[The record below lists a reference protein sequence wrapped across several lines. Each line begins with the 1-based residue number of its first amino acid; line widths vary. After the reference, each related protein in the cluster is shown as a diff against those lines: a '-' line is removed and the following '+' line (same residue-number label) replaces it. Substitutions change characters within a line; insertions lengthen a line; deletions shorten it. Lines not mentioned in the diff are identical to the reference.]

1 MNRCLLYIC
10 QHTGVPQRAEI
21 IPIEPEV
28 VSTTVGSAMTS
39 LLTPFYTIRHYE
51 KIYSTIYFIFSDYHF
66 R

>member
-10 QHTGVPQRAEI
+10 QHTGVPSRAEI

-28 VSTTVGSAMTS
+28 VNTTVGSAMTK
-39 LLTPFYTIRHYE
+39 LLTPLYTIRHYE
-51 KIYSTIYFIFSDYHF
+51 KINSTIRFIFSDYTF

>member
-1 MNRCLLYIC
+1 MNQCLLYIC

-28 VSTTVGSAMTS
+28 ASTTVGSAMTK

-51 KIYSTIYFIFSDYHF
+51 KNFLCIFIIHRIRD
-66 R
+66 